1 MDLQELTPKLWESI
15 ETVEESVCILS
26 ELAKNLKVNPNVF
39 DKQVLNYSTTTEL
52 ANMLVK
58 NYNVPFRTSHKIV
71 GTIVKTLID
80 KKLAL
85 SDLSPELLNKTA
97 KDCAGITLAVK
108 LDDIIDAIDPQKC
121 VESHKTLGGP
131 APAEVKRML
140 KNRLAL
146 LSKSKTSLKDQ
157 KSRLEE
163 ADVELQSAVQ
173 RYSTKK

>member
-1 MDLQELTPKLWESI
+1 
-15 ETVEESVCILS
+15 
-26 ELAKNLKVNPNVF
+26 
-39 DKQVLNYSTTTEL
+39 
-52 ANMLVK
+52 MLVK

-85 SDLSPELLNKTA
+85 SDLSPEQLNKTA

-108 LDDIIDAIDPQKC
+108 LEDIKDSIDPQKC

-140 KNRLAL
+140 KNRKTLT
-146 LSKSKTSLKDQ
+146 SKSKTSLKDQ

-163 ADVELQSAVQ
+163 ADVELDSSVQ

>member
-1 MDLQELTPKLWESI
+1 M
-15 ETVEESVCILS
+15 
-26 ELAKNLKVNPNVF
+26 
-39 DKQVLNYSTTTEL
+39 
-52 ANMLVK
+52 
-58 NYNVPFRTSHKIV
+58 

-80 KKLAL
+80 KNLAL
-85 SDLSPELLNKTA
+85 SDLSPEQLNKTA

-108 LDDIIDAIDPQKC
+108 LEDIKDSIDPQKC

-131 APAEVKRML
+131 APVEVKRML
-140 KNRLAL
+140 KNRKTL

-163 ADVELQSAVQ
+163 ADVELDSAVQ